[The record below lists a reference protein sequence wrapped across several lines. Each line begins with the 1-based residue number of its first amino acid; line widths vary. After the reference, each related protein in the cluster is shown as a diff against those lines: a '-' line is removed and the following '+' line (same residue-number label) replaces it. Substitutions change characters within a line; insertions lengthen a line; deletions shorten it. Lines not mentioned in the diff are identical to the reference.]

1 MSKSYVA
8 ILAVVLVAALL
19 GMAIAEDPGYLLIAW
34 RNVSIETSIWVGI
47 GFLLAC
53 WLLLWLARSLW
64 RLLTASGR
72 RINPWSR
79 RNLQQRASALATR
92 GLLEFAEGHWKQAVR
107 LLKRSAPHSEL
118 PLINYLAAARA
129 ANELED
135 YAESDALLRE
145 AYEVTPEADVAI
157 AVTQAQLQMVRGQF
171 EQALA
176 TLTRLRKDHPKHLYA
191 LKLMSQ
197 VYLRL
202 EDWARLLELLPELRR
217 QNALREDEL
226 QALERRVHAALLA
239 QAGQRLAAADSDP
252 ASLVI
257 SAWERMPTRLREDPE
272 LIEAYAL
279 QLRGHSREEMA
290 EQVLRAALLQQ
301 FDERLAN
308 LYGLVRGKDCA
319 RQLANAEQWLLKH
332 PHNATLLLAAGR
344 LAQRNSLWGKARDYL
359 EASFASRRDIQ
370 TCAELARLLDRMG
383 DSAGA
388 QRTIR
393 DGFEMLEDH
402 LPTLPLPD
410 A

>member
-1 MSKSYVA
+1 
-8 ILAVVLVAALL
+8 
-19 GMAIAEDPGYLLIAW
+19 
-34 RNVSIETSIWVGI
+34 
-47 GFLLAC
+47 
-53 WLLLWLARSLW
+53 
-64 RLLTASGR
+64 
-72 RINPWSR
+72 
-79 RNLQQRASALATR
+79 
-92 GLLEFAEGHWKQAVR
+92 
-107 LLKRSAPHSEL
+107 
-118 PLINYLAAARA
+118 
-129 ANELED
+129 
-135 YAESDALLRE
+135 
-145 AYEVTPEADVAI
+145 
-157 AVTQAQLQMVRGQF
+157 
-171 EQALA
+171 
-176 TLTRLRKDHPKHLYA
+176 
-191 LKLMSQ
+191 LMSQ

-257 SAWERMPTRLREDPE
+257 AAWERMPTRLREDPE